1 MRPSLKVMIRQ
12 INDEHR
18 EKKTLKVI
26 NITEEGRYGGPQSR
40 IAKVAGV
47 LKDMGVETTVV
58 CPVIDSDILI
68 NELKKTGISCMPI
81 RLHRMTLQL
90 SHLIG
95 FVIFFLPEVLSLRKL
110 LIKNKSDVI
119 HCNGCWQIKGM
130 IAARLAKTGAPVVY
144 HLNDTNTLPVIK
156 IVFTFLA
163 SQMVDAFIPSCQR
176 SRDYYLKDS
185 ALKGRKNYIINPPV
199 DTDRFHPDTVTAD
212 AGIAK
217 LPGIK
222 IMTVCNVNY
231 GKGIEE
237 LIEVCDVLSKQ
248 FPPLALSFCVVG
260 PVHQNHAPYFGKL
273 KREMKEKQIENFYF
287 TGPSNNV
294 PAALKAADIFVCTSH
309 FEAGPMTVF
318 EAMSM
323 GMPIVST
330 DVGDVK
336 NYLEQGQCG
345 FCVPVGNIEEMAEK
359 ISILIQDKALRTRMG
374 KNARDFAVGN
384 LDLKICAQ
392 RHALFY
398 RELAE
403 LNKWKN
409 EVT

>member
-1 MRPSLKVMIRQ
+1 
-12 INDEHR
+12 
-18 EKKTLKVI
+18 
-26 NITEEGRYGGPQSR
+26 
-40 IAKVAGV
+40 
-47 LKDMGVETTVV
+47 
-58 CPVIDSDILI
+58 
-68 NELKKTGISCMPI
+68 MPI

-95 FVIFFLPEVLSLRKL
+95 FAIFFLPEVLSLRKL

-130 IAARLAKTGAPVVY
+130 IAARLAKTGAPVIY
-144 HLNDTNTLPVIK
+144 HLNDTHTRPVIK
-156 IVFTFLA
+156 MVFTFLA
-163 SQMVDAFIPSCQR
+163 SRMVDAFMPACQR
-176 SRDYYLKDS
+176 SKDYYLKGS
-185 ALKGRKNYIINPPV
+185 ALEGKRSFITPAPV

-212 AGIAK
+212 AGIVN

-222 IMTVCNVNY
+222 IITVCNINY
-231 GKGIEE
+231 GKGLEE
-237 LIEVCDVLSKQ
+237 LIEVCNVLFNQ
-248 FPPLALSFCVVG
+248 FTPLALSFCVVG
-260 PVHQNHAPYFGKL
+260 PVHKNHAPYFGKL
-273 KREMKEKQIENFYF
+273 KNEIKEKEIDNFYF
-287 TGPSNNV
+287 TGPSNNI
-294 PAALKAADIFVCTSH
+294 AAVLKGADIYVCASH
-309 FEAGPMTVF
+309 FESSPMAVW

-359 ISILIQDKALRTRMG
+359 ISILIQDKALRMRMG
-374 KNARDFAVGN
+374 KNARDFAVAN
-384 LDLKICAQ
+384 LDLKICAR

-403 LNKWKN
+403 LNKSKN